1 MAKYPVNKGIGR
13 SPEFKGLKSQYL
25 FIFAGG
31 LLALFVIFVVMY
43 MAGIDQWVCI
53 GFGVVSASV
62 LVWATFRMNAKYGEW
77 GLMKLHALRSHPR
90 YIINRRKF
98 LRLISPTSKKE
109 KYEKRNE
116 NSDAGKQISVAL
128 GRARVYRQQGC
139 GHYRGL

>member
-31 LLALFVIFVVMY
+31 LLALFVVFVIMY
-43 MAGIDQWVCI
+43 MVGIDQWVCI

-90 YIINRRKF
+90 YIIN
-98 LRLISPTSKKE
+98 
-109 KYEKRNE
+109 
-116 NSDAGKQISVAL
+116 AGKQIPVAL
-128 GRARVYRQQGC
+128 GGARMHRQQGR
-139 GHYRGL
+139 GHYRGLQGGAA